1 MLQKFLFVG
10 VGGSGGVTLRA
21 LRALLLDYLT
31 ENGYDDGIPA
41 AWQFVHIDVPL
52 EQDRK
57 PERIPLLPK
66 NSYVGLAVDG
76 LPYREVDRM
85 LTSNGDSVIRHTAVW
100 RPDPNQ
106 VNVAPESGGGR
117 FRAVGRVVLG
127 ARMAAAHER
136 LRAAVHAMDGEAAN
150 AEFSRVCLKLA
161 GNGEPS
167 ALPPQLVVVGSLAGG
182 SGSGLLGDVCDM
194 LRQLEPSAEDRLVS
208 ILYTPQVFDELRPAD
223 RAGINPNALAAL
235 CELLNG
241 RWNWESP
248 APDEFAFLRAGG
260 AAAVADVRRR
270 GPRVPYMI
278 GRSNGEVSYESQ
290 SDVYEA
296 VARGM
301 TVWVTSNEIQSRF
314 SAFEIGNWSSRATNY
329 PDSSG
334 LIGEN
339 NELPLSS
346 FGCASIG
353 IGLDRF
359 ARYSVDRLTREAVE
373 HVLSGHWRD
382 GDEKKINEEEARRQ
396 RVDISCAAFLADCGL
411 DEKGPHRNDIIDALR
426 GGATDEQARSKIG
439 GHLESTLLDLVVQ
452 QWPVKGAKSELV
464 ANRVVERMDGRW
476 IAEFKEYQDVYV
488 QNAVDWT
495 ARIGQVID
503 KHTAELVADEGV
515 RVAVD
520 VLHRVI
526 TELTETV
533 VPELKAAAEVH
544 KRLIGEMRTRV
555 HAALAGVTTTMQAS
569 DRRIRPAVMAAIDSF
584 HARTE
589 ELVHELAIDLIG
601 DVCDNLL
608 APLRDALGAA
618 REKLQVGRAGT
629 ELKPSL
635 VADWPTDSDIVPA
648 KYQPARNEL
657 VLEQVADYPR
667 VFTEQICAQTDER
680 FYGNALATARREV
693 ITGVRETDQPVQRM
707 IETKT
712 RWVPRNPQLR
722 LRQTPSVAAF
732 KVHIEVAELRAR
744 TRRWI
749 RRPDTP
755 MARHLGQKLKDYL
768 ADSGHGGQAQAIKIE
783 NFRNL
788 LTQAVTLSRP
798 LITIDPPTLARV
810 HRRQIDYREVI
821 TPLPFPEGHPGREA
835 AARVF
840 AGRSE
845 AEFEMLFGPEDTER
859 IDIFTFLDAPVQP
872 LVMSSLTFPIGAQWA
887 QDLVKRNAGGFWTW
901 RRARQLPWFVPCTPE
916 IRKAMV
922 RGWFLAR
929 LLNQVRCQDNDLR
942 GEPTEIWTPDRGYEQ
957 FPFPLLGRM
966 IRKRD
971 EWLPAVLESLA
982 LTIIGASFA
991 PYARLVALGETVGQY
1006 DELAGE
1012 SELAQWISYG
1022 RTVPGAPQP
1031 SESLAGTTGDT
1042 AAGRMLTVMT
1052 TLDKYERHY
1061 EEYRRRKLTAAESLE
1076 VSRAWELRDDIL
1088 EALGVIRQAVD
1099 DVTATSRIDDNEI
1112 G

>member
-1 MLQKFLFVG
+1 MMLQKFLFVG

-21 LRALLLDYLT
+21 LRALLLDYLA
-31 ENGYDDGIPA
+31 ENGYEDGIPA

-57 PERIPLLPK
+57 PERIPLLPR
-66 NSYVGLAVDG
+66 NNYVGLAVDG

-85 LTSNGDSVIRHTAVW
+85 LCANGDSVVRHTAVW

-136 LRAAVHAMDGEAAN
+136 LTTAVHAMDGEAAN
-150 AEFSRVCLKLA
+150 AEFSRVCLQLT

-167 ALPPQLVVVGSLAGG
+167 ALPPQMVVVASLAGG
-182 SGSGLLGDVCDM
+182 SGSGLLADVCDM
-194 LRQLEPSAEDRLVS
+194 LRQLEQSVEDRLVS

-241 RWNWESP
+241 RWNREPP

-260 AAAVADVRRR
+260 AAAIADVQRR
-270 GPRVPYMI
+270 GPRIPYMI
-278 GRSNGEVSYESQ
+278 GKSNGEVAYASQ
-290 SDVYEA
+290 GDVYEA

-301 TVWVTSNEIQSRF
+301 TVWVTSHEIQNRF
-314 SAFEIGNWSSRATNY
+314 SAYEIGNWADRAINR

-346 FGCASIG
+346 FGCASVG

-359 ARYSVDRLTREAVE
+359 ARYSVDRLTRETVE
-373 HVLSGHWRD
+373 HVLSGHWRQ

-396 RVDISCAAFLADCGL
+396 RVDIASAVFLADCGL
-411 DEKGPHRNDIIDALR
+411 DEKGPARNDIIDALR
-426 GGATDEQARSKIG
+426 GGASGDEARVAIG
-439 GHLESTLLDLVVQ
+439 GQVRPMLLTEVVER
-452 QWPVKGAKSELV
+452 WPARGARTDLV
-464 ANRVVERMDGRW
+464 ANRVIERMDARW
-476 IAEFKEYQDVYV
+476 PQDFNTYQDKYV
-488 QNAVDWT
+488 RNAVAWAERLPD
-495 ARIGQVID
+495 VIE
-503 KHTAELVADEGV
+503 KHTADLVADEGA

-533 VPELKAAAEVH
+533 VPELAAALEIH
-544 KRLIGEMRTRV
+544 RRLVGEMRTRV
-555 HAALAGVTTTMQAS
+555 HAALAGVTTVMPAS
-569 DRRIRPAVMAAIDSF
+569 HPRIGHAVDAALDSF
-584 HARTE
+584 HGRTE

-601 DVCDNLL
+601 DVCENLL
-608 APLRDALGAA
+608 APLRDALGIG
-618 REKLQVGRAGT
+618 REMLELGRTGTEVKPSQVG
-629 ELKPSL
+629 
-635 VADWPTDSDIVPA
+635 DWPTDSDVVPA
-648 KYQPARNEL
+648 SYQPARNEL
-657 VLEQVADYPR
+657 VLERVADYPK
-667 VFTEQICAQTDER
+667 VFTEQICAQADEP
-680 FYGNALATARREV
+680 YLGNALAKARREV
-693 ITGVRETDQPVQRM
+693 ITGITEGDQPVQQM
-707 IETKT
+707 IETRT
-712 RWVPRNPQLR
+712 RWAPRNPRLR
-722 LRQTPSVAAF
+722 RRQTPSVAAF

-768 ADSGHGGQAQAIKIE
+768 ADHGRGGQAQAVKIE

-788 LTQAVTLSRP
+788 LTQAVALSRP
-798 LITIDPPTLARV
+798 LITIDPSALARV
-810 HRRQIDYREVI
+810 HARQIDYREVM
-821 TPLPFPEGHPGREA
+821 TPMPFPDGHPGREA
-835 AARVF
+835 VARVF
-840 AGRSE
+840 AGRSA
-845 AEFEMLFGPEDTER
+845 AEFELLFGPEDAER

-872 LVMSSLTFPIGAQWA
+872 VVMSSLTFPIGAQWA
-887 QDLVKRNAGGFWTW
+887 QDRVKRSVGGFWTW

-922 RGWFLAR
+922 RGWFVAR
-929 LLNQVRCQDNDLR
+929 LLNHVRCEDLR
-942 GEPTEIWTPDRGYEQ
+942 GEPTEIWTPDKGYQ
-957 FPFPLLGRM
+957 PFPFPLLGRT

-982 LTIIGASFA
+982 LTLVGASFA
-991 PYARLVALGETVGQY
+991 PYARLVALGESVGQF
-1006 DELAGE
+1006 DELAAEG
-1012 SELAQWISYG
+1012 ELARWAGSG
-1022 RTVPGAPQP
+1022 TTLPGAPQP
-1031 SESLAGTTGDT
+1031 VASLAGVASG
-1042 AAGRMLTVMT
+1042 TVADRVAVVIDN
-1052 TLDKYERHY
+1052 LDRYDKHY
-1061 EEYRRRKLTAAESLE
+1061 DEYRRLRLTPTDSLE

-1088 EALGVIRQAVD
+1088 EALGVIRKSVEAVTGAGHIRD
-1099 DVTATSRIDDNEI
+1099 DEV